1 MGMSAPSGDEDSPMM
16 DINTTPLIDVMLV
29 LLIMFIIT
37 LPKPTDAVKIDLP
50 TECVKPD
57 GSPCDDIKPPVE
69 PEKNVIYIAPNG
81 AITWNGSTV
90 SERMLY
96 DNLKLSLDVKPQPI
110 LVFQPDGQAPYQ
122 KVNKVLAVTRAS
134 GVENIG
140 FVGNEL
146 YIGEF

>member
-1 MGMSAPSGDEDSPMM
+1 MGMTGPSGDDDSPMM

-50 TECVKPD
+50 TECVLPNGDPCPKPD
-57 GSPCDDIKPPVE
+57 VPDPV
-69 PEKNVIYIAPNG
+69 KNVIYIAPNS
-81 AITWNGSTV
+81 AVTWNGETV

-96 DNLKLSLDVKPQPI
+96 DNLKLTLTMKPQPV
-110 LVFQPDGQAPYQ
+110 LVFQPDAQAPYQ
-122 KVNKVLAVTRAS
+122 KVNKILAVTRAS

-146 YIGEF
+146 YISEF

>member
-1 MGMSAPSGDEDSPMM
+1 MAMSAPSGDDGSPMM

-57 GSPCDDIKPPVE
+57 GSPCNPPPEVE
-69 PEKNVIYIAPNG
+69 PVKNVIYIAPNS
-81 AITWNGSTV
+81 AVTWNGETV
-90 SERMLY
+90 SERTLY
-96 DNLKLSLDVKPQPI
+96 DNLKTTLTIKPQPV
-110 LVFQPDGQAPYQ
+110 LVFQPDAQAPYQ
-122 KVNKVLAVTRAS
+122 KVSKILAVTRAS